1 MKYEMDRAAVTLSV
15 TELCTLAL
23 MGGDLDLRPGMSR
36 RLSFE
41 RAAIGAKVHRKLQVL
56 FQLS

>member
-1 MKYEMDRAAVTLSV
+1 MRYDANRAVMLLSV
-15 TELCTLAL
+15 RELCAYAL
-23 MGGDLDLRPGMSR
+23 RDADLDLRHASGRAAM
-36 RLSFE
+36 LE